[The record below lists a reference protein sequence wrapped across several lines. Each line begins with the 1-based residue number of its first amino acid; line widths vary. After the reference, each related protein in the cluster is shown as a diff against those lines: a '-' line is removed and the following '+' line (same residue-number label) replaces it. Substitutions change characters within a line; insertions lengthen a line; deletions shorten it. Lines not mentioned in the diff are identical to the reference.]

1 MSVYDSVV
9 PIVADNDIPRSF
21 TTSPDRPFEM
31 VGVRDQYLKLFDRN
45 NQRLNQEEVVELANQ
60 PLFSKNT
67 SRLTSLEDEANAKRK
82 KEYNQQKFYKMSIE
96 DLSYRISDTWSDVLD
111 DTLSFEKKD
120 GVRGFLEIFITSDRL
135 VYLGI
140 TLFIFTILVLMI
152 RSV

>member
-1 MSVYDSVV
+1 MSVNNSIIPTVANEDV
-9 PIVADNDIPRSF
+9 PKSF

-45 NQRLNQEEVVELANQ
+45 NQRLTEEEVVELANQ

-67 SRLTSLEDEANAKRK
+67 ERLTTLSDEANVKRK
-82 KEYNQQKFYKMSIE
+82 QEYNQTKFYKMSLE
-96 DLSYRISDTWSDVLD
+96 DLAYRVSDTWSDVLD
-111 DTLSFEKKD
+111 DTLTFDTSD
-120 GVRGFLEIFITSDRL
+120 GIRGFLEIFIVSDRL